1 MNTIGLLLILASVLG
16 LSDQL
21 YLSEDGGYRDIV
33 VKISDNL
40 DMKKC
45 NEIISGLK
53 VGRIPI
59 KLYSVCWQHSVFTIT
74 GIGLHRIL

>member
-1 MNTIGLLLILASVLG
+1 MNISNILNLASL
-16 LSDQL
+16 LALANTL

-33 VKISDNL
+33 VRISDNL